1 MTQGAGCRVAILGLV
16 GAIALGLGASAAE
29 SDTATACAAPP
40 TLTRIEP
47 ALARAATRIDQ
58 AKAVTIVAVGSS
70 STQGVGATDPS
81 ATYPSRLEAALK
93 QRLPGVAIRVINR
106 GKGGEDAEE
115 EFARLGRDVIA
126 EHPDLVIWQV
136 GTNAVLRRDDL
147 ESDEVLLRRGVALLK
162 LSGADV
168 VLMDL
173 QYAPRILE
181 RRATAAMEQLIAEIA
196 QHAAVGLFRRFAV
209 MQYWRSAQPPETPA
223 MIGPDGLHMSDAG
236 YSCLAAEL
244 AKALVANWESHRRTT
259 QPAAETSGKVATIG
273 GGPSVT
279 HEDKHDGR

>member
-1 MTQGAGCRVAILGLV
+1 MNRLAALRLALIGLAAAIPLGGGALAAENG
-16 GAIALGLGASAAE
+16 GAS
-29 SDTATACAAPP
+29 ACAAPP

-47 ALARAATRIDQ
+47 ALARAAARIEQ
-58 AKAVTIVAVGSS
+58 AKALTIVAVGSS

-81 ATYPSRLEAALK
+81 LNYPSRLETALK

-115 EFARLGRDVIA
+115 EFARLQRDVIA
-126 EHPDLVIWQV
+126 EHPDVVIWQV

-147 ESDEVLLRRGVALLK
+147 ESDEVLLRRGLALLK
-162 LSGADV
+162 AGGADV

-196 QHAAVGLFRRFAV
+196 QHAGVGLFRRFAV
-209 MQYWRSAQPPETPA
+209 MQYWRAAQPPDSPA
-223 MIGPDGLHMSDAG
+223 MIGPDGLHMTDAG
-236 YSCLAAEL
+236 YTCLAIEL
-244 AKALVANWESHRRTT
+244 AKALAANWESHRQAA
-259 QPAAETSGKVATIG
+259 QPAAEAAGKVANSG
-273 GGPSVT
+273 SGQ
-279 HEDKHDGR
+279 GRADTKPPTR

>member
-1 MTQGAGCRVAILGLV
+1 M
-16 GAIALGLGASAAE
+16 IALAAVRLAIFGLAAAIPCAMG
-29 SDTATACAAPP
+29 TAAPEGDGATP
-40 TLTRIEP
+40 CGAPPALTRIEP
-47 ALARAATRIDQ
+47 VLSRTAARIEHT
-58 AKAVTIVAVGSS
+58 KTLTIVAVGSS
-70 STQGVGATDPS
+70 STQGVGSTDPS
-81 ATYPSRLEAALK
+81 ANYPSRLEAALK

-106 GKGGEDAEE
+106 GKAGEDAEE
-115 EFARLGRDVIA
+115 EFARLGRDVIP

-196 QHAAVGLFRRFAV
+196 QHAGAGLFRRFAV
-209 MQYWRSAQPPETPA
+209 MQYWRTAQRPDMPA
-223 MIGPDGLHMSDAG
+223 MIGPDGLHMTDEG
-236 YSCLAAEL
+236 YRCLAAEL
-244 AKALVANWESHRRTT
+244 AKGIVANWETSRVTA
-259 QPAAETSGKVATIG
+259 QPLPDPKGKVVNLGSTQNQ
-273 GGPSVT
+273 
-279 HEDKHDGR
+279 R

>member
-1 MTQGAGCRVAILGLV
+1 MNRLAALRLALIGLAAAIPLGGGALAAENG
-16 GAIALGLGASAAE
+16 GAS
-29 SDTATACAAPP
+29 ACAAPP

-47 ALARAATRIDQ
+47 ALARAAARIDQ
-58 AKAVTIVAVGSS
+58 AKALTIVAVGSS

-81 ATYPSRLEAALK
+81 LNYPSRLETALK

-115 EFARLGRDVIA
+115 EFARLQRGVIA
-126 EHPDLVIWQV
+126 EHPDVVIWQV

-162 LSGADV
+162 AGGADV

-196 QHAAVGLFRRFAV
+196 QHAGVGLFRRFAV
-209 MQYWRSAQPPETPA
+209 MQYWRAAQPPDSPA
-223 MIGPDGLHMSDAG
+223 MIGPDGLHMTDAG
-236 YSCLAAEL
+236 YTCLAIEL
-244 AKALVANWESHRRTT
+244 AKALAANWESNRQAA
-259 QPAAETSGKVATIG
+259 QPAAEAAGKVANSGSGQGSADTK
-273 GGPSVT
+273 PRT
-279 HEDKHDGR
+279 R